1 MQAEQII
8 RLLEENIEEQ
18 KEKYNIR
25 KGQREQLLA
34 DKKEREEKINSLDED
49 LDVYEQTRILL
60 QQTAE
65 YAREQ
70 AKAQI
75 ESLVTNAL
83 QYVFGP
89 QFSFEIEI
97 EEKRSRPYAEFYV
110 VSSYEDRSF
119 KNKPQEARGGGIVD
133 VVSLALRI
141 AILESYGAT
150 KIAGPL
156 ILDEPAKHVS
166 EDYITNVA
174 QFLKAINKRFARQII
189 VVTHKNHLSEIA
201 DRSFQVDL
209 TAGISEVTSNFQ
221 S

>member
-1 MQAEQII
+1 MQVEQII
-8 RLLEENIEEQ
+8 KLLEENIEAE
-18 KEKYNIR
+18 KEEYNIR

-34 DKKEREEKINSLDED
+34 DKKEREEKIKDLDED
-49 LDVYEQTRILL
+49 LDIYEQTRILL

-89 QFSFEIEI
+89 EFSFEIEI

-110 VSSYEDRSF
+110 VSSYEDRVF

-141 AILESYGAT
+141 AILES
-150 KIAGPL
+150 
-156 ILDEPAKHVS
+156 
-166 EDYITNVA
+166 
-174 QFLKAINKRFARQII
+174 
-189 VVTHKNHLSEIA
+189 
-201 DRSFQVDL
+201 
-209 TAGISEVTSNFQ
+209 
-221 S
+221 

>member
-8 RLLEENIEEQ
+8 SFLKEDIEKQ
-18 KEKYNIR
+18 KEEYNIR

-49 LDVYEQTRILL
+49 LDIYEQTRILL

-70 AKAQI
+70 AKSQI

-89 QFSFEIEI
+89 QFSFEIEL

-141 AILESYGAT
+141 AILESYGAA

-174 QFLKAINKRFARQII
+174 QFLKAINQRFSRQII

-209 TAGISEVTSNFQ
+209 KAGISELTSNFQ